1 VVFFRFWSP
10 SSSHL
15 RRSFSF
21 LFAIRLLLLDDDD
34 DDALFGLSSV
44 SLFAHHHHHHH
55 HHLSL
60 SLSTMSLDSFFG
72 CKDTSRKHT
81 IKSERV
87 PSFPL
92 FEVVSSRFFALSLSL
107 SFSLSRNNNSTT
119 RRKGFRRRTRRTRR
133 KRRRESSSKKW
144 REFEILFTSKNAK
157 SEKRERKRIGPFVHI
172 IQSAFKVR
180 AIDAPTTISRRRRR
194 VGKKK
199 KSASSTTKK
208 KRL

>member
-1 VVFFRFWSP
+1 
-10 SSSHL
+10 
-15 RRSFSF
+15 
-21 LFAIRLLLLDDDD
+21 
-34 DDALFGLSSV
+34 V
-44 SLFAHHHHHHH
+44 SLFAHHHHHHHHH

-92 FEVVSSRFFALSLSL
+92 FEVVSSRFFCALSLSL

-119 RRKGFRRRTRRTRR
+119 RKGFRRRKRRTRR
-133 KRRRESSSKKW
+133 TRRRESSSKKW
-144 REFEILFTSKNAK
+144 RESEILFIEECKELDLLFTFIALLSERSMHPPSQEEELEKNTPLPRGGAPLRVLFF
-157 SEKRERKRIGPFVHI
+157 SLFFEERMV
-172 IQSAFKVR
+172 V
-180 AIDAPTTISRRRRR
+180 DE
-194 VGKKK
+194 
-199 KSASSTTKK
+199 K